1 MSVDALDYAIV
12 KLFAEEPGVSV
23 VEASRRLGVARIT
36 VQARLSRMHE
46 NGVIERIEPR
56 LNPAAF
62 GYPVSAITHVEL
74 DQGVGYAVAFE
85 SLRQIPEV
93 IDMYTTSGDSDVV
106 IRMVARSNSDLQRV
120 FDAIMQSKAVTRTR
134 SSIVLETQFENKVMP
149 LFAAAAAERS
159 TPDRRRTAPH
169 HDAAGSPTRAE
180 PAAPAG

>member
-62 GYPVSAITHVEL
+62 A
-74 DQGVGYAVAFE
+74 
-85 SLRQIPEV
+85 
-93 IDMYTTSGDSDVV
+93 
-106 IRMVARSNSDLQRV
+106 
-120 FDAIMQSKAVTRTR
+120 TR
-134 SSIVLETQFENKVMP
+134 S
-149 LFAAAAAERS
+149 
-159 TPDRRRTAPH
+159 RR
-169 HDAAGSPTRAE
+169 SPTSSSTRASATRWRSSRCDRS
-180 PAAPAG
+180 PR